1 MKNEEWKNAE
11 MLNAKDVAEIL
22 NVPVSRGYTIIRQLN
37 RELKAKGKLV
47 LRGRINCA
55 FFESKIMP

>member
-47 LRGRINCA
+47 LRGRINRA